1 MGAPGLVGG
10 QRHVPHHGRRL
21 HEYQVPTGAV
31 GLVAV
36 NANLSLYEDPELVT
50 GVVLTAQGMAVLKIR
65 DLERGEDFRQ
75 VLGEHN
81 AALTESYRAV
91 LGDAGAEAFANDMAG
106 GRFMLPRVQVER
118 VLKETRAV
126 QMLSATSL
134 VRNAV
139 VRLKK
144 GDVSPPWPSRLGY
157 VVVRL
162 NNARLGGLEDVYD
175 DLEDATRTEF
185 YETYFKLWVNET
197 LSGSE
202 VVIP

>member
-1 MGAPGLVGG
+1 MMKPAFEHTAAAEQNAMATARRHLEAERNQLLIAKVFSKADEAEEGLTP
-10 QRHVPHHGRRL
+10 RAYR
-21 HEYQVPTGAV
+21 
-31 GLVAV
+31 
-36 NANLSLYEDPELVT
+36 
-50 GVVLTAQGMAVLKIR
+50 
-65 DLERGEDFRQ
+65 ER
-75 VLGEHN
+75 N
-81 AALTESYRAV
+81 AA
-91 LGDAGAEAFANDMAG
+91 
-106 GRFMLPRVQVER
+106 
-118 VLKETRAV
+118 
-126 QMLSATSL
+126 
-134 VRNAV
+134 

>member
-1 MGAPGLVGG
+1 MTEG
-10 QRHVPHHGRRL
+10 
-21 HEYQVPTGAV
+21 
-31 GLVAV
+31 
-36 NANLSLYEDPELVT
+36 
-50 GVVLTAQGMAVLKIR
+50 
-65 DLERGEDFRQ
+65 GEDFRQ
-75 VLGEHN
+75 LLVEHN

-91 LGDAGAEAFANDMAG
+91 LGDEGAEAFVNEMGA
-106 GRFMLPRVQVER
+106 GRFTLPRVQVER
-118 VLKETRAV
+118 VLKESRAV

-144 GDVSPPWPSRLGY
+144 GDISDPWPSRLGY

-162 NNARLGGLEDVYD
+162 NNARLGGLEDIYD

-185 YETYFKLWVNET
+185 YETYFRLWVNET
-197 LSGSE
+197 LADAE